1 MIGGARDKP
10 FYNMPKHHAENMNP
24 CPWKTAKYA
33 HARFTAEGDVMKL
46 YEYKAK
52 ELLKKHGIPVPDGFV
67 VSSPDQI
74 KELPGPVMVKAQV
87 LIGGRGKAGGIKPA
101 GTVEDARKAASAI
114 LGLNIRGYV
123 TKQVLLER
131 RLEVAKELYLGIT
144 IDRSKRG
151 LLLMASA
158 SGGMDIESVPEDKML
173 MLSIDPLI
181 GYQGFVGRRVSGFL
195 KLGKDQGAQ
204 VADIVRRLYTLMVSE
219 DAELVEIN
227 PLVITKDGE
236 VVAGDAKVTIDS
248 DALFRHKEYGGLEE
262 DLTPLEAKAQELD
275 IAFVQLDGNI
285 GVIANGAG
293 LTMATLDSLNM
304 FGGKAGVFLDL
315 GGTDDPEKV
324 KSAMLL
330 MEEADPKVILLNIF
344 GGITKCDTV
353 AKGVLEAIEMR
364 PTSAPIVARIKG
376 VNEELGRDMLKE
388 AGMIPA
394 SGLSEAA
401 EKASKESL
409 R

>member
-1 MIGGARDKP
+1 
-10 FYNMPKHHAENMNP
+10 
-24 CPWKTAKYA
+24 
-33 HARFTAEGDVMKL
+33 
-46 YEYKAK
+46 
-52 ELLKKHGIPVPDGFV
+52 
-67 VSSPDQI
+67 VSSPEEI
-74 KELPGPVMVKAQV
+74 NELPGKVMVKAQV
-87 LIGGRGKAGGIKPA
+87 LIGGRGKAGGVKPA
-101 GTVEDARKAASAI
+101 DTLEQAREAASKI
-114 LGLNIRGYV
+114 LGMDIRGHT
-123 TKQVLLER
+123 TKLVLLER
-131 RLEVAKELYLGIT
+131 RLDVAKELYLGVT
-144 IDRSKRG
+144 IDRSRRG

-158 SGGMDIESVPEDKML
+158 SGGMDIESVPEDDIL
-173 MLSIDPLI
+173 MQPIDPLI
-181 GYQGFVGRRVSGFL
+181 GYQGFVGRRVASFL
-195 KLGKDQGAQ
+195 KLEKEQGVQ
-204 VADIVRRLYTLMVSE
+204 VADIVRRLCELMVSE
-219 DAELVEIN
+219 DAELAEIN
-227 PLVITKDGE
+227 PLVVTKDGQ

-248 DALFRHKEYGGLEE
+248 DALFRHGEYEGLEE
-262 DLTPLEAKAQELD
+262 DLTPLEAKAKELD

-330 MEEADPKVILLNIF
+330 MEEAKPKVVLLNIF

-353 AKGVLEAIEMR
+353 AKGVLEAIEDR
-364 PTSAPIVARIKG
+364 PTDAPIVARIKG

-401 EKASKESL
+401 EKASQESM

>member
-1 MIGGARDKP
+1 
-10 FYNMPKHHAENMNP
+10 
-24 CPWKTAKYA
+24 
-33 HARFTAEGDVMKL
+33 MKL

-52 ELLKKHGIPVPDGFV
+52 ELLRKHGIPVPEGFV
-67 VSSPDQI
+67 VASPDQV
-74 KELPGPVMVKAQV
+74 KELPGPVMIKAQV

-101 GTVEDARKAASAI
+101 DTVDEARKAAKAI
-114 LGLNIRGYV
+114 LGMNIRGYV
-123 TKQVLLER
+123 TKQVLIES
-131 RLEVAKELYLGIT
+131 RLDVAKELYLGIT
-144 IDRSKRG
+144 IDRSRRG

-158 SGGMDIESVPEDKML
+158 SGGMDIESVPEDKLL

-181 GYQGFVGRRVSGFL
+181 GYQGFVGRRVSRFL
-195 KLGKDQGAQ
+195 GLGKEQAAQ
-204 VADIVRRLYTLMVSE
+204 TADIVRRLYELMVSE
-219 DAELVEIN
+219 DAELAEIN
-227 PLVITKDGE
+227 PLVITRDGK

-248 DALFRHKEYGGLEE
+248 DALFRHREFEGLEE
-262 DLTPLEAKAQELD
+262 DLTPLEAKAKDLD

-293 LTMATLDSLNM
+293 LTMATLDSLNT

-353 AKGVLEAIEMR
+353 AKGVLEAIEAR
-364 PTSAPIVARIKG
+364 PTQAPIVARIKG
-376 VNEELGRDMLKE
+376 VNEELGREMLKE

>member
-1 MIGGARDKP
+1 MSRRGS
-10 FYNMPKHHAENMNP
+10 ENTNP
-24 CPWKTAKYA
+24 CDWKTAKYA
-33 HARFTAEGDVMKL
+33 RARFTAEGESMKL

-52 ELLKKHGIPVPDGFV
+52 ELLKKHGIPVPEGFV
-67 VSSPDQI
+67 VSSPDQV

-101 GTVEDARKAASAI
+101 DTVEQARDAAKAI
-114 LGLNIRGYV
+114 LGMNIRGYV
-123 TKQVLLER
+123 TKQVLLES

-144 IDRSKRG
+144 IDRSRRG

-158 SGGMDIESVPEDKML
+158 SGGMDIESVPEDKLL

-181 GYQGFVGRRVSGFL
+181 GYQGFIGRRVSSFL
-195 KLGKDQGAQ
+195 GLGKEQAAQ
-204 VADIVRRLYTLMVSE
+204 MAEVVRKLYALVVSE
-219 DAELVEIN
+219 DAELAEIN
-227 PLVITKDGE
+227 PLVITKDGK
-236 VVAGDAKVTIDS
+236 VVAGDAKVTVDS
-248 DALFRHKEYGGLEE
+248 DALFRHREYEGMEE
-262 DLTPLEAKAQELD
+262 DLTPLEAKAKELD
-275 IAFVQLDGNI
+275 IAFVQLEGNI

-293 LTMATLDSLNM
+293 LTMATLDSLNT

-353 AKGVLEAIEMR
+353 AKGVLEAIEAR
-364 PTSAPIVARIKG
+364 PTKAPIVARIKG
-376 VNEELGRDMLKE
+376 VNEELGREMLKE

>member
-1 MIGGARDKP
+1 MIGWPRDKA
-10 FYNMPKHHAENMNP
+10 FYTVSGHHGGNINC

-33 HARFTAEGDVMKL
+33 HARFTAEGDGMKL

-52 ELLKKHGIPVPDGFV
+52 ELLRKHGVPVPEGFV
-67 VSSPDQI
+67 AASPEDI
-74 KELPGPVMVKAQV
+74 SELPGPVMVKAQV

-101 GTVEDARKAASAI
+101 DNIDQARKAASAI
-114 LGLNIRGYV
+114 LGMNIKGYI
-123 TKQVLLER
+123 TKLVLLEE

-144 IDRSKRG
+144 IDRSRRG

-158 SGGMDIESVPEDKML
+158 SGGMDIESVPEDRIL
-173 MLSIDPLI
+173 MLSVDPLM
-181 GYQGFVGRRVSGFL
+181 GYQGFVGRRVASFL
-195 KLGKDQGAQ
+195 ELDKSQGAQ
-204 VADIVRRLYTLMVSE
+204 VADIVRRLYELMVSE

-227 PLVITKDGE
+227 PLVITKDGK

-248 DALFRHKEYGGLEE
+248 DAMFRHKEYEGMEE
-262 DLTPLEAKAQELD
+262 DLTSLEAKARDLD

-353 AKGVLEAIEMR
+353 AKGVLEAIEEK
-364 PTSAPIVARIKG
+364 PTDAPIVARIKG
-376 VNEELGRDMLKE
+376 VNEELGREMLKE